1 MSQRAFSEIAG
12 RHIVIEEKIDGANK
26 AISFRPEGDLPLQS
40 REYWSVFL
48 HHTTEQ
54 YMMAQKAVLFCDMVT
69 CSKIMA
75 ADNPSDYKALGR
87 EVQFFEPVAWDHAKY
102 DIVLKGKLAK
112 FGQNPELWDDL
123 DGTGD
128 SVLVEVSPFDGIWG
142 VKPGIEDPNQWRGEN
157 LLGFALME
165 ARDIP
170 RERWE
175 KIGVDNNTRQCYNNV
190 EMVKNHT
197 QIRKGENDR
206 CLRGY

>member
-1 MSQRAFSEIAG
+1 MTNDIIGFHLVTDPHASFSNWDFSPFTYAG
-12 RHIVIEEKIDGANK
+12 YYYTCV
-26 AISFRPEGDLPLQS
+26 
-40 REYWSVFL
+40 
-48 HHTTEQ
+48 EQ

-87 EVQFFEPVAWDHAKY
+87 ELQFFEPVAWDHAKY